1 LGTLA
6 FGSLIISFIR
16 AIRVLLEYIDRK
28 VREYQDNCCSRFLLC
43 CCKCFFWCLEKFMR
57 FINRNAY
64 IMCAVYGSN
73 FCVSAKEAFSLLIR
87 NAARVFVLDT
97 VTEFLLFL
105 GRMVIVCGVG
115 IGSFYV
121 FTDKSNVFG
130 IPELNFYFGPIIAIV
145 LGTWFITSIFFSVYS
160 MAIDAIFL
168 CFLQDCELNDGS
180 PDKPYFMSKELM
192 SILGKKN
199 KT

>member
-1 LGTLA
+1 
-6 FGSLIISFIR
+6 
-16 AIRVLLEYIDRK
+16 
-28 VREYQDNCCSRFLLC
+28 
-43 CCKCFFWCLEKFMR
+43 
-57 FINRNAY
+57 
-64 IMCAVYGSN
+64 
-73 FCVSAKEAFSLLIR
+73 
-87 NAARVFVLDT
+87 
-97 VTEFLLFL
+97 
-105 GRMVIVCGVG
+105 MVIVCGVG

-168 CFLQDCELNDGS
+168 CFRKFLTFIHFKCFVSFKIFCHAVQDCELNDGS